1 VPPPAVVE
9 RKPLSK
15 PTKNFIVQNRTFVV
29 EEKTEVSIKNL
40 TINKKQIVKPAKI
53 PGPQA
58 SRYNSTVDKGF
69 KKFKDGEREDAS
81 DKICKRRYTLLF
93 ITALGNVPITVPDST
108 PTPAR
113 LLQALTPA
121 PTTSTNPKQT
131 MYLTVS
137 SEYFSSKSLTL
148 VMSLATL
155 AMIYAT
161 SILF

>member
-1 VPPPAVVE
+1 M
-9 RKPLSK
+9 
-15 PTKNFIVQNRTFVV
+15 VQNRSFVI
-29 EEKTEVSIKNL
+29 EEQTEVSIRNL
-40 TINKKQIVKPAKI
+40 TINKKKIVKPAKI

-81 DKICKRRYTLLF
+81 DRICKRRYTLLY

-113 LLQALTPA
+113 ILQALTPA
-121 PTTSTNPKQT
+121 PPSTPSTTTKQT
-131 MYLTVS
+131 MSLTIS

-148 VMSLATL
+148 VVSLATL
-155 AMIYAT
+155 AVMYAT
-161 SILF
+161 SIMF

>member
-1 VPPPAVVE
+1 M
-9 RKPLSK
+9 
-15 PTKNFIVQNRTFVV
+15 VQNRTFTV

-58 SRYNSTVDKGF
+58 SRYNATVDKGF

-81 DKICKRRYTLLF
+81 DKICKRRYTLLY

-113 LLQALTPA
+113 LLQALPPA
-121 PTTSTNPKQT
+121 PTPSATPKQT

-137 SEYFSSKSLTL
+137 SEYFSSMSLTL
-148 VMSLATL
+148 VLSVATF